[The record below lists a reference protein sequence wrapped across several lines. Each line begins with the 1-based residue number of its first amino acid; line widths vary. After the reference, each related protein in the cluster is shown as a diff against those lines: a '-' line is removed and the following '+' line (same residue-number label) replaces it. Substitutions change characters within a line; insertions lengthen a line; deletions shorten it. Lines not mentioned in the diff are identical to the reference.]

1 MEDHWHGGQWWM
13 GEDERVEENR
23 VSMRR
28 LRCVDKQE
36 KKEIKNYV
44 FIFKTQLTIIMFLKL
59 MNWIKRDDRIFSHKI
74 STIKIIDK

>member
-1 MEDHWHGGQWWM
+1 M

-59 MNWIKRDDRIFSHKI
+59 MN
-74 STIKIIDK
+74 